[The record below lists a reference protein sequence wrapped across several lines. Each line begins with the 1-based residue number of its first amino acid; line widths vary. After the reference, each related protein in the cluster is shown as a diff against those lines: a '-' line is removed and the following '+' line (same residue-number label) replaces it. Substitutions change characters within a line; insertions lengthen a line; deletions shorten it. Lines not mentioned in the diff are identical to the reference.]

1 MRPMAAPVHTD
12 AVRKRAID
20 LYLEGYGYK
29 AVARELGLSRDVVRN
44 WIAVYKK
51 TGRKEAL
58 RHTQSEPVEAG
69 KELEKRLARQRERIA
84 ENEEKYR
91 QARRAYENGEES
103 LMKVAEQHEV
113 SYASLREFIN
123 RYHPESR
130 LLHTYAKERKQVQD
144 AVAEQVARVQKM
156 GEDAIVRMSENLARE
171 MAKLKKN
178 AI

>member
-1 MRPMAAPVHTD
+1 M
-12 AVRKRAID
+12 
-20 LYLEGYGYK
+20 
-29 AVARELGLSRDVVRN
+29 
-44 WIAVYKK
+44 
-51 TGRKEAL
+51 
-58 RHTQSEPVEAG
+58 
-69 KELEKRLARQRERIA
+69 
-84 ENEEKYR
+84 
-91 QARRAYENGEES
+91 
-103 LMKVAEQHEV
+103 